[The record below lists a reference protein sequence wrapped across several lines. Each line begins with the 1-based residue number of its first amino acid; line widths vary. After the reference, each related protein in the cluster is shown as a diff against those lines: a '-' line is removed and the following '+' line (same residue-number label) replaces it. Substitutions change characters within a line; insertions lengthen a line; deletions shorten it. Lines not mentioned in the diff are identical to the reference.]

1 MRRPIIMVTTS
12 RFFRY
17 AVVLLS
23 RAEALNELNGP
34 NQESVDLVNQIRNRA
49 GLGSVN
55 LSDFPSKEA
64 LLEQILNERKLEF
77 WNEGKRRRDLI
88 RTNRFIKC
96 AHDRGITNA
105 KDTHVY
111 FPIPQSAID
120 ANPLL
125 KQNDGY

>member
-1 MRRPIIMVTTS
+1 M
-12 RFFRY
+12 
-17 AVVLLS
+17 
-23 RAEALNELNGP
+23 NELNGP
-34 NQESVDLVNQIRNRA
+34 NQESVDLLNQIRNRA
-49 GLGSVN
+49 GLGNVT
-55 LSDFPSKEA
+55 LSDFHSKEA
-64 LLEQILNERKLEF
+64 FVDQLLNERKWEF

-105 KDTHVY
+105 QDFHVW

-120 ANPLL
+120 ASSLL